1 MNMKNR
7 VSPFLQL
14 QRMLQPQKQHD
25 ILLMVAEPLS
35 DEYRDD
41 FCLACVAYIR
51 YGIRR
56 HFTNEIMQAL
66 FASYCEVLDN

>member
-14 QRMLQPQKQHD
+14 QRMLQTQKQHD
-25 ILLMVAEPLS
+25 ILLMMAEPLS

-51 YGIRR
+51 FGVRR
-56 HFTNEIMQAL
+56 HFPNELMQAL
-66 FASYCEVLDN
+66 FAGYCEVLDN

>member
-14 QRMLQPQKQHD
+14 QRMLQTQKQHD
-25 ILLMVAEPLS
+25 ILLMMAEPLS

-51 YGIRR
+51 FGIRR
-56 HFTNEIMQAL
+56 HFPQRIDAGAVCRL
-66 FASYCEVLDN
+66 LRSA